1 MKKNE
6 QPDSI
11 LEVVKEIL
19 DFREEIQNKED
30 KD

>member
-11 LEVVKEIL
+11 LEVFKEII
-19 DFREEIQNKED
+19 DFSEEIQNKED

>member
-1 MKKNE
+1 MKNNE

-19 DFREEIQNKED
+19 DFSEEIQNKED